1 MSEIPLKRSLLH
13 THVTRRKFASVWGA
27 SRRSGRATAILLAV
41 LVAASGCGGGEEL
54 ASDENGEGAQ
64 ELGQLQEAT
73 GAQESGEAQESAER
87 PVAPLWPHCADYE
100 ALREAIARADSAE
113 PAVQDAKDAL
123 EEAGAAYRAA
133 DAAGDDVGRFDADQS
148 RLNALIALADA
159 EAALADTIREYD
171 SAADAAVASAEAL
184 VTDTTAE
191 SDARSAGQRAIEALA
206 AATDATLFAVYGQ
219 TSVGLGTPAYNAAY
233 EVALAAALGEAGTG
247 RVTAEARVVAAER
260 AVTEARILAEAAP
273 SKLEAAWE
281 AAAAAA
287 TAEAEAEAA
296 AYADAEGA
304 AAAARVE
311 ADMQAAVVEA
321 IASISAAVG
330 DADDDREDVAYQAAW
345 EDAYHEAEDD
355 VTYYEEHAAGW
366 IAPMAAR
373 DAAYAAQA
381 ALVVRLDA
389 LAERAGLVVD
399 ITAAHQAAMSD
410 WVAAWALAED
420 ADWVRRLELTS
431 FYQQYEEEFD
441 RAVERV
447 FDRQPAYDDV
457 AYRAAARAVRN
468 AVADSV
474 TSSESVAASKAEDA
488 HWAVGGAAHRA
499 FVAARDR
506 IASARAGQRGR
517 IHPGTDLIAWDAYH
531 VALDL
536 LESGAL
542 AEAADIRADAAL
554 RTVIDIE
561 TDPRVVEA
569 RAAVERSEAAVTE
582 SQAAVDRA
590 QEAVWEAESELA
602 DAQSALEATRP
613 PYDRAVRAA
622 WKAVAT
628 EAGCR

>member
-1 MSEIPLKRSLLH
+1 M
-13 THVTRRKFASVWGA
+13 WGVC
-27 SRRSGRATAILLAV
+27 RRSCRATAILLAV
-41 LVAASGCGGGEEL
+41 LVAASSCGGGEEPV
-54 ASDENGEGAQ
+54 SDEDDEAQ
-64 ELGQLQEAT
+64 EPSD
-73 GAQESGEAQESAER
+73 AQESVEAPDLAER
-87 PVAPLWPHCADYE
+87 PVVPLWPHCADYE
-100 ALREAIARADSAE
+100 ALLEAIARADSAE
-113 PAVQDAKDAL
+113 PAVQDAKDTL

-191 SDARSAGQRAIEALA
+191 SDERSAGQRAIEALA
-206 AATDATLFAVYGQ
+206 AATDATLFAVYGE

-247 RVTAEARVVAAER
+247 RVTAEARVVAAES
-260 AVTEARILAEAAP
+260 AVTEARILAEEAP
-273 SKLEAAWE
+273 SELETAWE

-296 AYADAEGA
+296 AYADTEQA
-304 AAAARVE
+304 AAAARAE
-311 ADMQAAVVEA
+311 ADMKAAVLEA
-321 IASISAAVG
+321 IAAMSVAVG
-330 DADDDREDVAYQAAW
+330 DADDNGADVAFQAAR
-345 EDAYHEAEDD
+345 EAAHNEARDNVDSYSSIFYSAEDR
-355 VTYYEEHAAGW
+355 VAGW
-366 IAPMAAR
+366 IADMAAR

-389 LAERAGLVVD
+389 LAERAGLVGD
-399 ITAAHQAAMSD
+399 LTAAHQAALSA
-410 WVAAWALAED
+410 WTAAWSLAED
-420 ADWVRRLELTS
+420 AGWLHRLDSSSYGDEAT
-431 FYQQYEEEFD
+431 FD
-441 RAVERV
+441 RAAELV

-457 AYRAAARAVRN
+457 AYRAAARAVRT

-474 TSSESVAASKAEDA
+474 PSSESVSASQAEDA
-488 HWAVGGAAHRA
+488 HWAVGGAARRA

-506 IASARAGQRGR
+506 IAAARAGQRGR
-517 IHPGTDLIAWDAYH
+517 IHPGTDGIAWDAYH

-542 AEAADIRADAAL
+542 AEAADIRADAAS
-554 RTVIDIE
+554 RAVVDIE
-561 TDPRVVEA
+561 ADPRVVEA

-582 SQAAVDRA
+582 FQAAVDRS

-602 DAQSALEATRP
+602 ESRSALEATRP

>member
-1 MSEIPLKRSLLH
+1 MLRSQWRRRIWQSGLL
-13 THVTRRKFASVWGA
+13 S
-27 SRRSGRATAILLAV
+27 RSGR
-41 LVAASGCGGGEEL
+41 
-54 ASDENGEGAQ
+54 
-64 ELGQLQEAT
+64 
-73 GAQESGEAQESAER
+73 
-87 PVAPLWPHCADYE
+87 
-100 ALREAIARADSAE
+100 IARTTRPCWRRSLGADSAE

-159 EAALADTIREYD
+159 EAALDDAVREYD
-171 SAADAAVASAEAL
+171 LAADAAVASAEAL

-233 EVALAAALGEAGTG
+233 RAALAAALGEAGTG
-247 RVTAEARVVAAER
+247 RVTAEARVVAAES
-260 AVTEARILAEAAP
+260 AVTEARILAEEAP

-287 TAEAEAEAA
+287 AAEAEAEVA
-296 AYADAEGA
+296 AYADAEEA
-304 AAAARVE
+304 AAAARAE

-321 IASISAAVG
+321 VASISAAVG
-330 DADDDREDVAYQAAW
+330 DADDIRADVAFQAAI
-345 EDAYHEAEDD
+345 EAAYNEAEDNID
-355 VTYYEEHAAGW
+355 RSRGDRAAGW
-366 IAPMAAR
+366 IGDLAAR

-389 LAERAGLVVD
+389 LAARAGLQAD
-399 ITAAHQAAMSD
+399 LTAAHQAAMSARI
-410 WVAAWALAED
+410 AAWALAED
-420 ADWVRRLELTS
+420 ADWSRRLDLAS
-431 FYQQYEEEFD
+431 YERPDHVEEFD
-441 RAVERV
+441 RAAELV
-447 FDRQPAYDDV
+447 FDRQPAYDDL
-457 AYRAAARAVRN
+457 AYRAGARAVRT

-474 TSSESVAASKAEDA
+474 PSSESVAASEAEDA
-488 HWAVGGAAHRA
+488 HWAVGGSAHRA

-536 LESGAL
+536 LESAAL
-542 AEAADIRADAAL
+542 AEAADIRTDAAS
-554 RTVIDIE
+554 RAAVDIE
-561 TDPRVVEA
+561 ADPRVVGA

-602 DAQSALEATRP
+602 DSRSALEATRP

-622 WKAVAT
+622 WKAVAA